1 MHVSLFCV
9 GGLLNI
15 NFFKDH
21 DIMNSIRSVV
31 RQLERD
37 YVDGKPPHVVEGAKT
52 VFHIVT
58 QEEYEEKSVRAIQDI
73 LRTQH
78 IVIVGRQQSRVKF
91 DANGLRTLTRLNEP
105 VSIQGA
111 SLVFNLASFEW
122 LTPYILPRSIH
133 PS

>member
-1 MHVSLFCV
+1 
-9 GGLLNI
+9 
-15 NFFKDH
+15 
-21 DIMNSIRSVV
+21 MNSIRSVV

-122 LTPYILPRSIH
+122 LTLHILPRSIH